1 MLREARERRLEWSAQ
16 AEFGFKA
23 DPQMKDQLKYALDN
37 GIRFLVL
44 FGEEELKAGALLC
57 CALAFVQEQ
66 TIDFTLIAYALGG
79 ADIFKFRI
87 VACQCKV
94 LMLTCGF

>member
-1 MLREARERRLEWSAQ
+1 MCMLRGAGERTLTWSGSAQ

-44 FGEEELKAGALLC
+44 FGEEELKAGAVLC
-57 CALAFVQEQ
+57 CALLLEQ
-66 TIDFTLIAYALGG
+66 VG
-79 ADIFKFRI
+79 ATTNCRPSG
-87 VACQCKV
+87 
-94 LMLTCGF
+94 MTSG